1 MENKEVVTSK
11 KITQQLIIGWFLWGI
26 IFGLF
31 YTIISPF
38 IIHLVKSRILQIIIT
53 IILQG
58 ILVFLVW
65 QSSTASTFKKRTM
78 NHNDLPTVM
87 RNLTIFTIIIC
98 IVNAIYNYSTIDNT
112 IDKAINSDFT
122 LQLTES
128 RLSYLYDDD
137 EMAEYQKEKED
148 MIQKAKK
155 QIYVYWTFLEIGS
168 IAVCLMVLPLE
179 KKQILKYLN

>member
-38 IIHLVKSRILQIIIT
+38 IIHLVKSRVLQIIIT

-65 QSSTASTFKKRTM
+65 QSSTASTFKKRT
-78 NHNDLPTVM
+78 DRKSV
-87 RNLTIFTIIIC
+87 
-98 IVNAIYNYSTIDNT
+98 V
-112 IDKAINSDFT
+112 
-122 LQLTES
+122 
-128 RLSYLYDDD
+128 
-137 EMAEYQKEKED
+137 
-148 MIQKAKK
+148 
-155 QIYVYWTFLEIGS
+155 
-168 IAVCLMVLPLE
+168 
-179 KKQILKYLN
+179 